1 MSRDIVDR
9 SKRLLIALDFD
20 GTMAPIVPR
29 PELAEILPEFG
40 SALHRLAGIPG
51 VVLAVVSG
59 RDVDD
64 LQPRLASLPPA
75 WIAGGHGRNILAP
88 GESPGEHEPDPRLD
102 EFRRSPVPGGVR
114 REIKSYSVAFHWR
127 GRVEGEPTGW
137 LRDLERKAKEA
148 GLDVMDGRKVVEI
161 LLPGSGKDRALERL
175 QELTGA
181 DAVVYAGDDR
191 TDLEAIRWAQA
202 RGVGI
207 FVSSGE
213 RAWIPPPGVL
223 VLDGPEQLVQW
234 LTDLVNRME
243 PRQPVGA

>member
-9 SKRLLIALDFD
+9 SKRLLIAMDFD

-40 SALHRLAGIPG
+40 NVLSRLAGIPG

-59 RDVDD
+59 RDVVD
-64 LQPRLASLPPA
+64 LHPKLANLPPV
-75 WIAGGHGRNILAP
+75 WIAGGHGRSILEPEERPSEAP
-88 GESPGEHEPDPRLD
+88 PDPRLD

-137 LRDLERKAKEA
+137 LRDLERKARDA
-148 GLDVMDGRKVVEI
+148 GLDVLDGRKVIEI
-161 LLPGSGKDRALERL
+161 LLPGSGKDRALARL
-175 QELTGA
+175 LELTGA

-234 LTDLVNRME
+234 LTDLVNQRE
-243 PRQPVGA
+243 SALPVGA